1 MKKVILSFAIVLSS
15 FFIFNFK
22 VKADDI
28 NYSVDLSVLNDN
40 FYTLKNL
47 SEKFILDDTTYS
59 DNYIIY
65 LFNNKLYVSFIPLD
79 VSYNVKCSFYN
90 NKYLRCLFSSNLDR
104 YVLKSSKDSISK
116 SSTLAYNQNYVYVVD
131 TSFSFI
137 PLYSN
142 FDLVFDF
149 SSTYKIVF
157 TYNDFSTINNLTTA
171 DTLKTIYQINEEY
184 EEYKGIL
191 DNKHKEEKQVLENF
205 YSLCIEKIKYLGEIF
220 MSNYIYLAIIVI
232 FIIIFI
238 FKLINRRFL

>member
-1 MKKVILSFAIVLSS
+1 MKKVFISFAIVLSS

-40 FYTLKNL
+40 FYILKDL

-65 LFNNKLYVSFIPLD
+65 LFNKKMYVSFIPLNA
-79 VSYNVKCSFYN
+79 SSNFKCYYSN
-90 NKYLRCLFSSNLDR
+90 GILCRFSSNLDR
-104 YVLKSSKDSISK
+104 YVLSSSKDSILK
-116 SSTLAYNQNYVYVVD
+116 SGTLAYNQNYVYVAD
-131 TSFSFI
+131 SSFSFI
-137 PLYSN
+137 PLYSS
-142 FDLVFDF
+142 FDIVF
-149 SSTYKIVF
+149 SSSSSFRIIF
-157 TYNDFSTINNLTTA
+157 TYNDFSTINNLTTT

-191 DNKHKEEKQVLENF
+191 DNKHKEEKQVLESF

-220 MSNYIYLAIIVI
+220 MSNYIYLTTLVVCILMFVFSLIV
-232 FIIIFI
+232 
-238 FKLINRRFL
+238 RRFL

>member
-65 LFNNKLYVSFIPLD
+65 LFNKKMYVSFIPLNA
-79 VSYNVKCSFYN
+79 SSNFKCYYSN
-90 NKYLRCLFSSNLDR
+90 GILCRFSSNLDR
-104 YVLKSSKDSISK
+104 YVLSSSKDSILK
-116 SSTLAYNQNYVYVVD
+116 SGTLAFNQNYVYVAD
-131 TSFSFI
+131 SSFGFI
-137 PLYSN
+137 PLYSS
-142 FDLVFDF
+142 FDIVF
-149 SSTYKIVF
+149 SSSSSFRIIF
-157 TYNDFSTINNLTTA
+157 TYNDFSTFNNLTTA

-191 DNKHKEEKQVLENF
+191 DNKHKEEKQVLESF

-220 MSNYIYLAIIVI
+220 MSNYIYLTTLVVCILMFVFSLIV
-232 FIIIFI
+232 
-238 FKLINRRFL
+238 RRFL